1 MAQDKKEKEKRK
13 AVEAKSQHYNARIQ
27 TLTQLIM
34 YLDKAG
40 MAWPGNLFHM
50 FVCTLLSFPKEISV
64 NGTIPVCK
72 VNPWTGVVTK
82 SCAHL

>member
-1 MAQDKKEKEKRK
+1 MAQDKKEKEKKK
-13 AVEAKSQHYNARIQ
+13 AVKAKSQHHNARIQ

-34 YLDKAG
+34 YPNKAG

-50 FVCTLLSFPKEISV
+50 FVGTFLSPPKEIPV
-64 NGTIPVCK
+64 NRTIPVCK
-72 VNPWTGVVTK
+72 VSLWTGVVTK

>member
-1 MAQDKKEKEKRK
+1 MAQDKKEKEKKK
-13 AVEAKSQHYNARIQ
+13 AAKAKFQHYNARIQ

-34 YLDKAG
+34 YPNKPGTAQ
-40 MAWPGNLFHM
+40 PGNLFHM
-50 FVCTLLSFPKEISV
+50 FVCALLSFPKEIPV

-72 VNPWTGVVTK
+72 VSPWTGVLSK

>member
-1 MAQDKKEKEKRK
+1 MGQDKKEKEKK
-13 AVEAKSQHYNARIQ
+13 NAVKAKSLHYSARIQ

-34 YLDKAG
+34 YPSKAG
-40 MAWPGNLFHM
+40 LAWDSVPY
-50 FVCTLLSFPKEISV
+50 VCVYPPLFPKGIPG

-72 VNPWTGVVTK
+72 VSPWTGVVTK